1 MTYPWSMRTHLLRSL
16 LLAGFLAAPLSAQI
30 RDDGARME
38 RVAEGVYVIIHDNA
52 TDEWPHGNTGVI
64 VGQDAVA
71 VIDATYLPS
80 RARADIALIRRVT
93 PKPVRYLIYTHW
105 HFDHN
110 NGGIA
115 YREAFPDV
123 AIVSQRDNARFIELN
138 GIWWSKMSTQ
148 PNSAKRAGLARME
161 EDVARGADSSGRA
174 LTPDERTM
182 RQGHIRQRRAELEE
196 LKSLKVV
203 TPDLLFDGVLT
214 LPLGRRVLEVRD
226 RGKANSPHDVTIW
239 LPQDRVLFSGDILVE
254 DPYPYTGASWPVP
267 WARVLRDLEAIPV
280 AALVPGHGPVMRD
293 HSYTRLVREMMEAV
307 TARVDS
313 AARRGFTLEQAQDSV
328 TLEDLRTRFPVDDAE
343 AHRDEWRTI
352 VRVLVDRAWR
362 GVRGQ
367 G

>member
-1 MTYPWSMRTHLLRSL
+1 MHAHLRRSL
-16 LLAGFLAAPLSAQI
+16 FLSGLLAAPLSAQI
-30 RDDGARME
+30 RDAGARME
-38 RVAEGVYVIIHDNA
+38 RVADGVYVIVHANA

-64 VGQDAVA
+64 VGRDAVA

-80 RARADIALIRRVT
+80 RARADIALIRKVT

-138 GIWWSKMSTQ
+138 GIWWAKMSGQ
-148 PNSAKRAGLARME
+148 PDSKKRAGLAQME
-161 EDVARGADSSGRA
+161 QEVVRGADSSGRA
-174 LTPDERTM
+174 LAAGERAM
-182 RQGHIRQRRAELEE
+182 HQRHVRERRAELEE
-196 LKSLKVV
+196 LTRLTVV
-203 TPDLLFDGVLT
+203 TPDLLFDGELT
-214 LPLGRRVLEVRD
+214 LPLGRRVLELRD

-239 LPQDRVLFSGDILVE
+239 LPQDRVLFTGDILVA

-267 WARVLRDLEAIPV
+267 WAAVLRDLEAMPV
-280 AALVPGHGPVMRD
+280 AVVVPGHGPAYRD
-293 HSYTRLVREMMEAV
+293 HRYTRLVREMMEAV
-307 TARVDS
+307 TTRVDS
-313 AARRGFTLEQAQDSV
+313 AARRGLTLEQAQDSV
-328 TLEDLRTRFPVDDAE
+328 TLEDLRARWPVDDAE
-343 AHRDEWRTI
+343 AHRDDWRTV
-352 VRVLVDRAWR
+352 VRVLVERAWR

>member
-1 MTYPWSMRTHLLRSL
+1 MRTHLLRSL
-16 LLAGFLAAPLSAQI
+16 LLSGLLAAPLSAQI

-38 RVAEGVYVIIHDNA
+38 RVTDGVYVIIHDNA

-138 GIWWSKMSTQ
+138 GIWWAKMSVQ
-148 PNSAKRAGLARME
+148 PDSKKRAGLAQME
-161 EDVARGADSSGRA
+161 QDVARGADSSGRA
-174 LTPDERTM
+174 LTPDERAM
-182 RQGHIRQRRAELEE
+182 HQGHIRQRRAELLE
-196 LKSLKVV
+196 LETLKVV
-203 TPDLLFDGVLT
+203 TPDLRFDGELT
-214 LPLGRRVLEVRD
+214 LPLGKRVLELRD

-239 LPQDRVLFSGDILVE
+239 LPQDRVLFTGDILVA

-267 WARVLRDLEAIPV
+267 WAGVLRDLEAMPV
-280 AALVPGHGPVMRD
+280 AAIVPGHGPVYRD
-293 HSYTRLVREMMEAV
+293 HSYTRLVRAMMEAV

-313 AARRGFTLEQAQDSV
+313 AVRRGYTLEQTQDSV
-328 TLEDLRTRFPVDDAE
+328 TLEDLRTRWPADDPE
-343 AHRDEWRTI
+343 AHREEWGTI
-352 VRVLVDRAWR
+352 VRVLVERAWR

>member
-1 MTYPWSMRTHLLRSL
+1 M
-16 LLAGFLAAPLSAQI
+16 LAGLLAAPLSAQI

-38 RVAEGVYVIIHDNA
+38 RVADGVYVIIHDNA

-138 GIWWSKMSTQ
+138 GIWWSRMSTQ
-148 PNSAKRAGLARME
+148 PNSTKRARAGANG
-161 EDVARGADSSGRA
+161 RGRGPRRGQQRTCPD
-174 LTPDERTM
+174 PDERTM
-182 RQGHIRQRRAELEE
+182 HQGHIRQRRAELEE

-203 TPDLLFDGVLT
+203 TPDLLFDGGAHAAPRPSGPRAPGSGQGQQPARRHHLASPGSGAVQRGYPGRGP
-214 LPLGRRVLEVRD
+214 LPLHRARPGRC
-226 RGKANSPHDVTIW
+226 RGPASSATWRRYPSRCWSP
-239 LPQDRVLFSGDILVE
+239 
-254 DPYPYTGASWPVP
+254 
-267 WARVLRDLEAIPV
+267 
-280 AALVPGHGPVMRD
+280 
-293 HSYTRLVREMMEAV
+293 V
-307 TARVDS
+307 TAPS
-313 AARRGFTLEQAQDSV
+313 CGTTATLDWSG
-328 TLEDLRTRFPVDDAE
+328 R
-343 AHRDEWRTI
+343 
-352 VRVLVDRAWR
+352 
-362 GVRGQ
+362 
-367 G
+367 

>member
-1 MTYPWSMRTHLLRSL
+1 MRTHLLPAL
-16 LLAGFLAAPLSAQI
+16 LLRGFLAAPLSGQV

-38 RVAEGVYVIIHDNA
+38 RVAGGVYVIIHDNA

-80 RARADIALIRRVT
+80 RARADIALIRRIT

-110 NGGIA
+110 NGGIE

-123 AIVSQRDNARFIELN
+123 VIVSQRDNARFIELN
-138 GIWWSKMSTQ
+138 GIWWSRMSTQ
-148 PNSAKRAGLARME
+148 PGSTKRAGLARME

-182 RQGHIRQRRAELEE
+182 HQRHIRQRRAELEE
-196 LKSLKVV
+196 LRTLQVV
-203 TPDLLFDGVLT
+203 TPDLLFDGELT
-214 LPLGRRVLEVRD
+214 LPLGRRVLELRD

-239 LPQDRVLFSGDILVE
+239 LPQDRVLFSGDILVQ

-267 WARVLRDLEAIPV
+267 WAGVLRDLEAIPV
-280 AALVPGHGPVMRD
+280 AVLVPGHGPVMRD
-293 HSYTRLVREMMEAV
+293 HRYTRLVREMMEAV
-307 TARVDS
+307 SGRVDS
-313 AARRGFTLEQAQDSV
+313 AARRGFTLEQVQDSV
-328 TLEDLRTRFPVDDAE
+328 TLEDLRTRFPVDNPE

-352 VRVLVDRAWR
+352 VRVLVERAWR

>member
-1 MTYPWSMRTHLLRSL
+1 MRTHLLQSL
-16 LLAGFLAAPLSAQI
+16 LLGGLVAAPLSAQI

-38 RVAEGVYVIIHDNA
+38 RVADGVYVIIHDNA

-80 RARADIALIRRVT
+80 RARADIALIRRIT

-138 GIWWSKMSTQ
+138 GIWWSKMSIQ
-148 PNSAKRAGLARME
+148 PDSKKRAGLAQME
-161 EDVARGADSSGRA
+161 QDVARGADSSGRA
-174 LTPDERTM
+174 LTPEERTM
-182 RQGHIRQRRAELEE
+182 HQGHIRQRRAELEE
-196 LKSLKVV
+196 LKMLKVV

-214 LPLGRRVLEVRD
+214 LPLGRRVLELRD

-267 WARVLRDLEAIPV
+267 WAGVLRDLEAIPIAV
-280 AALVPGHGPVMRD
+280 LVPGHGPVMRD
-293 HSYTRLVREMMEAV
+293 HRYTQLVREMMEAV

-313 AARRGFTLEQAQDSV
+313 AARRGFTLEQVQDSV
-328 TLEDLRTRFPVDDAE
+328 TLEDLRTRFPVDDPE
-343 AHRDEWRTI
+343 AHGDEWRTI
-352 VRVLVDRAWR
+352 VRVLVERAWR

>member
-1 MTYPWSMRTHLLRSL
+1 MRTHLLRSL
-16 LLAGFLAAPLSAQI
+16 LLGGFLAAPLQAQV

-38 RVAEGVYVIIHDNA
+38 RVADGVYVIIHDNA

-138 GIWWSKMSTQ
+138 GIWWSRMSIQ
-148 PNSAKRAGLARME
+148 SNSAKRAGLARME
-161 EDVARGADSSGRA
+161 EDVARGADSTGRA
-174 LTPDERTM
+174 LTSDERTM
-182 RQGHIRQRRAELEE
+182 HQGHIRQRRAELEE
-196 LKSLKVV
+196 LETLKVV
-203 TPDLLFDGVLT
+203 TPDLLFDGELT
-214 LPLGRRVLEVRD
+214 LPLGRRVLELRD

-267 WARVLRDLEAIPV
+267 WAGVLRDLEAIPV
-280 AALVPGHGPVMRD
+280 AVLVPGHGPVMRD
-293 HSYTRLVREMMEAV
+293 HRYTRLVREMMEAV

-313 AARRGFTLEQAQDSV
+313 VARRGFTLEQVQGSV
-328 TLEDLRTRFPVDDAE
+328 TLEDFRTRFPADDPE
-343 AHRDEWRTI
+343 AHHDEWRTI
-352 VRVLVDRAWR
+352 VRVLVERAWR